1 MLIIQVSELSK
12 FSSSIDL
19 IFYTATFSQKFT
31 NQKNDFKTISYENN
45 GSYCALKII
54 FGLEYWVENIRVEND
69 LQPCIREVP
78 FGASVTAFN
87 TFEEMSNNTASI
99 KALLQQMIIET
110 SLMLAQPL
118 CNETIVSLM
127 ANQGEDPAAD
137 FNNLPGKHSD
147 HFCIKLSKKRCLLPL
162 FSFYTP
168 NSGRAK
174 WHNCSLAIY

>member
-1 MLIIQVSELSK
+1 MLSFQVSEWSK
-12 FSSSIDL
+12 FSSSIYRSDL
-19 IFYTATFSQKFT
+19 LNGHIFT
-31 NQKNDFKTISYENN
+31 NIYKSEERFQNN
-45 GSYCALKII
+45 FLWNIVLKII

-137 FNNLPGKHSD
+137 FNNLPGRHSD

-168 NSGRAK
+168 NSGRTK
-174 WHNCSLAIY
+174 WRNCRLAI

>member
-1 MLIIQVSELSK
+1 M
-12 FSSSIDL
+12 
-19 IFYTATFSQKFT
+19 
-31 NQKNDFKTISYENN
+31 
-45 GSYCALKII
+45 KIR
-54 FGLEYWVENIRVEND
+54 VENIRVENV

-127 ANQGEDPAAD
+127 ANQGGDPAAT
-137 FNNLPGKHSD
+137 FNNLPGRHNGLICK
-147 HFCIKLSKKRCLLPL
+147 ILPNYLLS
-162 FSFYTP
+162 
-168 NSGRAK
+168 
-174 WHNCSLAIY
+174 